1 MRTPLFKAENPDAVK
16 LLLRYGADIRKTAYI
31 PSTLGKFSLH
41 KYQEERVTAIEYHL
55 MKSRS
60 SCAKVILDS
69 ALKWQT
75 DDTLILDLGV
85 FAMNQSCPKYKM
97 PLFHAVIGTNNET
110 LLLHPLMQIF
120 VYLQFQSFYAS
131 YALKCI
137 FPLLFI
143 ITMSYAGTKFVD
155 IAQAINC
162 NDKNED
168 LFSYPF
174 HCEGNILKPN
184 QTNITLNDALQDF
197 IIDYWIK
204 DWSFIWTAVLIVIYT
219 LLEIVDLLNFG
230 IREYSQ
236 KFINIIEVLLIVFS
250 CTFIITSSFANYD
263 YLEYALHSA
272 GWMVFLAWID
282 FAYYIGK
289 FSFGQYVFMVTD
301 VANNLLNYIVP
312 FMGFLMA
319 FSFGF
324 HALLNSNKKF
334 SGLYGS
340 YLEVLLMLIGN
351 IEHENFYIIS
361 SSAMAIS
368 VQLMFHLFLFLA
380 VYILNNL
387 MIAVTVSKTDFKG
400 LSDRTKIMQAKLAI
414 GHIEWQRQFKCLTT
428 CLKIISHGK
437 LILKTCKE
445 EDCYKVCI
453 KTQTCL
459 TLEAS
464 SNYQNDISS
473 GSY

>member
-1 MRTPLFKAENPDAVK
+1 
-16 LLLRYGADIRKTAYI
+16 
-31 PSTLGKFSLH
+31 
-41 KYQEERVTAIEYHL
+41 
-55 MKSRS
+55 
-60 SCAKVILDS
+60 
-69 ALKWQT
+69 
-75 DDTLILDLGV
+75 
-85 FAMNQSCPKYKM
+85 
-97 PLFHAVIGTNNET
+97 
-110 LLLHPLMQIF
+110 
-120 VYLQFQSFYAS
+120 
-131 YALKCI
+131 
-137 FPLLFI
+137 
-143 ITMSYAGTKFVD
+143 
-155 IAQAINC
+155 
-162 NDKNED
+162 
-168 LFSYPF
+168 
-174 HCEGNILKPN
+174 
-184 QTNITLNDALQDF
+184 
-197 IIDYWIK
+197 
-204 DWSFIWTAVLIVIYT
+204 
-219 LLEIVDLLNFG
+219 
-230 IREYSQ
+230 
-236 KFINIIEVLLIVFS
+236 
-250 CTFIITSSFANYD
+250 
-263 YLEYALHSA
+263 
-272 GWMVFLAWID
+272 
-282 FAYYIGK
+282 
-289 FSFGQYVFMVTD
+289 
-301 VANNLLNYIVP
+301 
-312 FMGFLMA
+312 MA

-464 SNYQNDISS
+464 RNYQNDISY